1 MVIGSG
7 ITPNVKYRIKE
18 YEPVNQVVNRH
29 TVRCMVL
36 TVLTASNSLSCAM
49 LMHPIGHLSQNVS
62 VCTFQFKILR
72 RMQSPSIPML
82 RMGLRTEIAIG
93 NSAPYD

>member
-36 TVLTASNSLSCAM
+36 TVPTASNSLNVRNT
-49 LMHPIGHLSQNVS
+49 QNQIWS
-62 VCTFQFKILR
+62 
-72 RMQSPSIPML
+72 
-82 RMGLRTEIAIG
+82 
-93 NSAPYD
+93 